1 MGDVLGFLSNNSGA
15 LIGTGMAGVLAWML
29 KKVPN
34 KEIAKIVETFFYGLG
49 KTMTL
54 GLSKWKVSK
63 DYWNKIVEPYF
74 VDLIDNVI
82 GGAVRGFVKG
92 LRIDN

>member
-34 KEIAKIVETFFYGLG
+34 EEITKIVETFF
-49 KTMTL
+49 
-54 GLSKWKVSK
+54 S
-63 DYWNKIVEPYF
+63 
-74 VDLIDNVI
+74 
-82 GGAVRGFVKG
+82 
-92 LRIDN
+92 